1 METVAILELSR
12 NLHYHLWIICRWF
25 KAISITITNKRK
37 EKPKKQTLIDQT
49 YWLVRW
55 RFISAT
61 SVIRVIGPLC
71 NYAKGL
77 PIINSKE
84 ATTNSIHIH
93 ELSLLFSYL
102 KTAKTDDRWER
113 VSVRLTSR
121 MGRDLSS
128 YLFTYKALG
137 GAPDK
142 NKWSDK
148 VTPLLL
154 FFLNSATVSIN
165 RLLDSKLSSWCLG
178 ALFEC
183 SISRDKPF
191 HPLTPQIDLRQYA
204 VSYP

>member
-12 NLHYHLWIICRWF
+12 NLHYLLWIICRWF

-93 ELSLLFSYL
+93 ELSLLFSYQ
-102 KTAKTDDRWER
+102 KTAK
-113 VSVRLTSR
+113 
-121 MGRDLSS
+121 MKIG
-128 YLFTYKALG
+128 
-137 GAPDK
+137 K
-142 NKWSDK
+142 NKDAIGSRPVWG
-148 VTPLLL
+148 VTFRPTC
-154 FFLNSATVSIN
+154 FPI
-165 RLLDSKLSSWCLG
+165 RLLAVPGFRISDRTRLRPFSYSSSIPQ
-178 ALFEC
+178 LF
-183 SISRDKPF
+183 
-191 HPLTPQIDLRQYA
+191 Q
-204 VSYP
+204 